1 MGAAG
6 VMHYTARPEDPVYP
20 ALRRLALLPMG
31 LAVLTA
37 CEVPPRF
44 VQTTAEVDAFL
55 LQKRYRS
62 ACVGL
67 AANDE
72 TVREHTA
79 KVLEG
84 LPHVHVVND
93 CLCTALYDAETHQVD
108 WAVARGLAGSQR
120 DDLAGCLSPALDDAA
135 IQGEDRALVVAGLG
149 GMEAASAYE
158 AIEGLLGD
166 ADPAVRANAAE
177 ALRPAKGSV
186 KALLGVLANDSE
198 PTVRAAAAR
207 ALDGKRSD
215 QVVTALVR
223 AVREDADGGVRGD
236 ALTAAVSSRA
246 PSSNDLVCDAL
257 MHDPDERVR
266 VAAAKV
272 FHGSKSRVVL
282 KCLDKRM
289 TTEEESGAVRQAVLD
304 AVKASPSDEA
314 PDMLCR
320 NIHRWS
326 RLYIKDQVAPD
337 IDGHNIVRAQND
349 RDWERSYD
357 CVQAALR
364 QGGLSC
370 YARNYL
376 GKWMNEL
383 GGKAST
389 PWCPGMVKN

>member
-1 MGAAG
+1 M
-6 VMHYTARPEDPVYP
+6 YP
-20 ALRRLALLPMG
+20 ALRRLAVLPLG

-37 CEVPPRF
+37 CEIPPRF
-44 VQTTAEVDAFL
+44 VQTTAEVDAFV

-67 AANDE
+67 QANDD

-79 KVLEG
+79 KTLEV
-84 LPHVHVVND
+84 LPHVQVVND
-93 CLCTALYDAETHQVD
+93 CVCAALYDAEKHTTD
-108 WAVARGLAGSQR
+108 SAVARGLAGSER
-120 DDLAGCLSPALDDAA
+120 DDLASCLAPALDDGA
-135 IQGEDRALVVAGLG
+135 ITGEDRARVVADLG
-149 GMEAASAYE
+149 GMEAASAYS
-158 AIEGLLGD
+158 AIEGLLKD
-166 ADPAVRANAAE
+166 DDPAVRANAAE

-186 KALLGVLANDSE
+186 ESLIDVLASDPEAS
-198 PTVRAAAAR
+198 VRAAAAR

-223 AVREDADGGVRGD
+223 AVREDSDGGVRGD

-246 PSSNDLVCDAL
+246 PSSNDLVCTAL
-257 MHDPDERVR
+257 LDDEDERVR

-272 FHGSKSRVVL
+272 FHGSKSRVAL

-289 TTEEESGAVRQAVLD
+289 TTEEESGAVRQTVLD

-314 PDMLCR
+314 ADMLCR
-320 NIHRWS
+320 HINRWS
-326 RLYIKDQVAPD
+326 RMYIKDKVAPD
-337 IDGHNIVRAQND
+337 IEGHNIVRAQND

-357 CVQAALR
+357 CVQKALR